1 MTNSPVH
8 RLIVGN
14 VSTRIDPPIKGEHH
28 AILKKKL
35 GYQPEE
41 SFWMTRNSKFWDGWI
56 TTLCF
61 DRARC
66 RCVDKKDGM
75 HFPTGSLSIVRD
87 YFNQNGIAF
96 KVEDIRPKVEKSNKF
111 STSDSVSLR
120 DYQKRIVESAVK
132 KGRGIIKAATGAGKT
147 VISAALIAEL
157 DVVPAVFLVTSRDLM
172 HQARKELS
180 TVILENG
187 KPANVGAIGGGVF
200 DPSDIT
206 IMTVQTAVRSL
217 GGSYK
222 KYDEEEDCEDDA
234 VFDDDKKDV
243 IRKLIKNCKIY
254 IADECIAGNSIVII
268 KKFGQKRIEDL
279 ADMVGEEI
287 LSFDGANVV
296 WSKITNFYDKGV
308 KEVMRITLISGEEI
322 ICTNNHLLMTGRGW
336 IKAEDIGI
344 DDSIIKLDSS
354 SVNNLVNNSSHH
366 LVDSSAV
373 ASKIKNIE
381 SAGSNHV
388 FDISVQGTHCFFA
401 NNLLVHN
408 CQHWA
413 AETCQ
418 IVSNSM
424 EEARY
429 RFGVSATPWRDQGD
443 DILIDGCFGK
453 PVAEVSA
460 SELIRSKVLV
470 KPSIYFIPL
479 SSNIGGSYQDVYKK
493 CIVHNEQRN
502 HIIASMADQLY
513 KANRKILVLV
523 RIIEHGKMLEKMIPN
538 SVFISG
544 ETDKKKRD
552 GILEKMRAGYPGVV
566 IASTIF
572 DEGIDARPLDALIL
586 AGAGKSPTR
595 ALQRIG
601 RVIRSN
607 SGKKDAVVIDFF
619 DDVKYLRAHSKRREK
634 LYRSEPEFQVIK
646 IGKDADLFGSI

>member
-1 MTNSPVH
+1 MEEPLNQVATSNQVH
-8 RLIVGN
+8 RLIVN
-14 VSTRIDPPIKGEHH
+14 NISTRIDPPIRGEHH

-41 SFWMTRNSKFWDGWI
+41 SFWMTRGSKFWDGWI

-75 HFPTGSLSIVRD
+75 HFPTGSLSLVRE
-87 YFNQNGIAF
+87 YFNQNNISYIIDD
-96 KVEDIRPKVEKSNKF
+96 VRPKVAKSNKF
-111 STSDSVSLR
+111 STNDSVSLR
-120 DYQKRIVESAVK
+120 DYQKRIIDSAVK

-147 VISAALIAEL
+147 IISAAIIAEL

-180 TVILENG
+180 SVILENG
-187 KPANVGAIGGGVF
+187 KSANVGAIGGGVF
-200 DPSDIT
+200 EPADIT
-206 IMTVQTAVRSL
+206 IMTVQTAVRAL
-217 GGSYK
+217 GGAYK
-222 KYDEEEDCEDDA
+222 KYDEEEDVEDDYS
-234 VFDDDKKDV
+234 FDDRKKET
-243 IRKLIKNCKIY
+243 IIKLIKTCKVMIS
-254 IADECIAGNSIVII
+254 DEV
-268 KKFGQKRIEDL
+268 
-279 ADMVGEEI
+279 
-287 LSFDGANVV
+287 
-296 WSKITNFYDKGV
+296 
-308 KEVMRITLISGEEI
+308 
-322 ICTNNHLLMTGRGW
+322 
-336 IKAEDIGI
+336 
-344 DDSIIKLDSS
+344 
-354 SVNNLVNNSSHH
+354 
-366 LVDSSAV
+366 
-373 ASKIKNIE
+373 
-381 SAGSNHV
+381 
-388 FDISVQGTHCFFA
+388 
-401 NNLLVHN
+401 
-408 CQHWA
+408 QHWS
-413 AETCQ
+413 AEMCQ

-424 EEARY
+424 DEARY

-460 SELIRSKVLV
+460 SELIRSNVLV
-470 KPSIYFIPL
+470 RPSIYFIPL

-493 CIVHNEQRN
+493 CIVQNDQRN
-502 HIIASMADQLY
+502 HVVTSMAEQLY
-513 KANRKILVLV
+513 KANRKILILV
-523 RIIEHGKMLEKMIPN
+523 RIIEHGKILEKMIPN

-544 ETDKKKRD
+544 GTDKKKRD
-552 GILEKMRAGYPGVV
+552 SILEKMKAGYPGIV

-607 SGKKDAVVIDFF
+607 SGKKDAIVIDFF

-646 IGKDADLFGSI
+646 IGKDTDLFGAT

>member
-1 MTNSPVH
+1 MQEEIEKTNQIATVH
-8 RLIVGN
+8 NLIVNN
-14 VSTRIDPPIKGEHH
+14 VTTRIDPPIKGEHH

-56 TTLCF
+56 STLCF

-66 RCVDKKDGM
+66 RCVDKKEGM
-75 HFPTGSLSIVRD
+75 HFPTGSLSIVRE
-87 YFNQNGIAF
+87 YFNQNGISY
-96 KVEDIRPKVEKSNKF
+96 VIDDIRPKVVKAKKF

-120 DYQKRIVESAVK
+120 DYQKRIVDSAVK

-147 VISAALIAEL
+147 IISAAIIAEL

-180 TVILENG
+180 AVILENG
-187 KPANVGAIGGGVF
+187 KSANVGAIGGGVF
-200 DPSDIT
+200 EPSDIT
-206 IMTVQTAVRSL
+206 IMTVQTAVRAL

-222 KYDEEEDCEDDA
+222 KYDEEEDIEEDSA
-234 VFDDDKKDV
+234 FDDHKKDT
-243 IRKLIKNCKIY
+243 IRKLIKTCKVMIS
-254 IADECIAGNSIVII
+254 DEV
-268 KKFGQKRIEDL
+268 
-279 ADMVGEEI
+279 
-287 LSFDGANVV
+287 
-296 WSKITNFYDKGV
+296 
-308 KEVMRITLISGEEI
+308 
-322 ICTNNHLLMTGRGW
+322 
-336 IKAEDIGI
+336 
-344 DDSIIKLDSS
+344 
-354 SVNNLVNNSSHH
+354 
-366 LVDSSAV
+366 
-373 ASKIKNIE
+373 
-381 SAGSNHV
+381 
-388 FDISVQGTHCFFA
+388 
-401 NNLLVHN
+401 
-408 CQHWA
+408 QHWS

-424 EEARY
+424 GEARY

-460 SELIRSKVLV
+460 SELIKSNVLV

-479 SSNIGGSYQDVYKK
+479 SSNMGGSYQDVYKK
-493 CIVHNEQRN
+493 CIVQNDQRN
-502 HIIASMADQLY
+502 HIITSMAEQLY
-513 KANRKILVLV
+513 KANRKILILV

-552 GILEKMRAGYPGVV
+552 GILEKMRAGYPGIV

-572 DEGIDARPLDALIL
+572 DEGIDVRPLDALIL

-607 SGKKDAVVIDFF
+607 PGKKDAIVIDFF
-619 DDVKYLRAHSKRREK
+619 DDVKYLRAHSKKREK
-634 LYRSEPEFQVIK
+634 LYRSESEFAVNR
-646 IGKDADLFGSI
+646 IGKDVDLFSGIKR